1 MGYDII
7 RLEDASPRRL
17 LGRKAKRRKKK
28 PRARVA
34 LRLNLDLVLALDA
47 YVDGCIE
54 DGERMT
60 RTSAIEAAVKQFLV
74 KKGAL

>member
-1 MGYDII
+1 MGYDLV

-17 LGRKAKRRKKK
+17 LGKKAKRRKKK

-34 LRLNLDLVLALDA
+34 LRLNLDLVVALDS
-47 YVDGCIE
+47 YVDKCVE
-54 DGERMT
+54 EGERVT

-74 KKGAL
+74 KKGVL